1 MRHGIW
7 IQDKRLER
15 EMVEKSTRYYIPSV
29 KDRPSPTPPRSTS
42 VSKHISMNAWFAR
55 QSSLL
60 TAELDIAA
68 DISSVA
74 DLQQTPQNTHNNSKQ
89 DFLLVGF
96 YVLLLYEGDCF
107 SQMMMNARLT
117 LRSIPSS
124 SPRAIETAY
133 FFLRLYHIFS

>member
-1 MRHGIW
+1 
-7 IQDKRLER
+7 
-15 EMVEKSTRYYIPSV
+15 
-29 KDRPSPTPPRSTS
+29 
-42 VSKHISMNAWFAR
+42 MNAWFAC
-55 QSSLL
+55 QSALL

-68 DISSVA
+68 DISSVT